1 MTEVTN
7 TLISDASDATT
18 RVPDAGSIESRRRRL
33 WTIWVVV
40 ALVVIGGVWF
50 GLAVGSG
57 PTVASTVADCSQGFE
72 NGSNS
77 FPVTNMQPGV
87 VGLGSV
93 ASIATFDT
101 PTGEAWCFDGMGTGS
116 AGITDAQ
123 MQSALA
129 APVAV
134 EDGTLTSDVL
144 LLVHLGKKT
153 TSVVVTTAD
162 ARSSVLARKDGF
174 EVLRIPTTGWPTS
187 RWHAPWPRRAVALGR
202 IIGFDNEGRVTAS
215 MPFTWCPGGINNS
228 PGTGC

>member
-1 MTEVTN
+1 MTTVTN
-7 TLISDASDATT
+7 TLTSDASDATT
-18 RVPDAGSIESRRRRL
+18 QTPDAASIDARKRR
-33 WTIWVVV
+33 WTIWGVV
-40 ALVVIGGVWF
+40 AVIAIGGLWF
-50 GLAVGSG
+50 GLSRSSG

-72 NGSNS
+72 NGSNAS
-77 FPVTNMQPGV
+77 PVTNMQPGV

-123 MQSALA
+123 MHAALA

-144 LLVHLGKKT
+144 LLVHLGQKT
-153 TSVVVTTAD
+153 TSVVVATAD
-162 ARSSVLARKDGF
+162 ATSTVLARKDGF
-174 EVLRIPTTGWPTS
+174 EVLRIPTTGWPWRQWHVPWS
-187 RWHAPWPRRAVALGR
+187 RQPVALGR
-202 IIGFDNEGRVTAS
+202 IIGFDRAGRVTAS